1 MDKMRQQLDIMKSM
15 LEELLVQKPR
25 KTFSRAST
33 FEVEDDDF
41 DESDSTFTKRSR
53 ENETSKL
60 SLVSSSLRR
69 ISE

>member
-1 MDKMRQQLDIMKSM
+1 MDKMRQQLDVMKSM
-15 LEELLVQKPR
+15 IEELLAQRTR

-41 DESDSTFTKRSR
+41 DEMDTTIMKRSR
-53 ENETSKL
+53 DNESSKL
-60 SLVSSSLRR
+60 SLVSTSLRR